1 MSFADFVIVGF
12 LQMAKRVEEDT
23 FKRVV
28 EMEPALKTLYD
39 ASAAWLQR
47 DDHWGSDGLYT
58 DRLIAED
65 PHYMLCRHSTIVV
78 LDGYIQKVGQPDP
91 RSKSALYV

>member
-1 MSFADFVIVGF
+1 
-12 LQMAKRVEEDT
+12 MAKRVEEDT

-47 DDHWGSDGLYT
+47 DDH
-58 DRLIAED
+58 
-65 PHYMLCRHSTIVV
+65 
-78 LDGYIQKVGQPDP
+78 
-91 RSKSALYV
+91 